1 MSSQIFDYAFN
12 HLMEAE
18 GGYVNDKYDRGG
30 RTKYGISQKSYPEL
44 NIRKLTLKDAKAIY
58 LRDYWKKAGCDKL
71 PPRLALA
78 VFDAA
83 VNHGVKKSVVF
94 LQQTIGVRADGVNGP
109 VTQKAAR
116 KRDKKRTLI
125 DLLTRRAEFY
135 HYIVLSN
142 STQARFIKGWFKRL
156 FKLQRFIFEVT

>member
-1 MSSQIFDYAFN
+1 MSSQLFDFAFN
-12 HLMEAE
+12 HLMELE
-18 GGYVNDKYDRGG
+18 SGYVNDKYDRGG
-30 RTKYGISQKSYPEL
+30 RTKYGISQKAYPKL
-44 NIRKLTLKDAKAIY
+44 NIKKLTLEDAKAIY
-58 LRDYWKKAGCDKL
+58 LRDYWKKANCHKL

-83 VNHGVKKSVVF
+83 VNHGVKKSIVL
-94 LQQTIGVRADGVNGP
+94 LQQTIKVRADGVNGP

-125 DLLTRRAEFY
+125 DLLTRRAVFF
-135 HYIVLSN
+135 HHIVIARS
-142 STQARFIKGWFKRL
+142 SQARFIKGWLKRL